1 MTGICKAGPYP
12 VLRHQKIAMKKPA
25 LLKTLST
32 KCEFQEKQ
40 RVQPAISSL
49 GSGAGRLYSHLG
61 PGEQDWVTV
70 VGVGMEEA
78 GGGEMGGAFSG
89 MVGC

>member
-1 MTGICKAGPYP
+1 MSRKGAWMTAICKADPYP
-12 VLRHQKIAMKKPA
+12 VLRHQKIAVNKTRVA

-49 GSGAGRLYSHLG
+49 GS
-61 PGEQDWVTV
+61 
-70 VGVGMEEA
+70 
-78 GGGEMGGAFSG
+78 
-89 MVGC
+89 

>member
-1 MTGICKAGPYP
+1 MTAICKADPYP
-12 VLRHQKIAMKKPA
+12 VLRHQKIAVNKTRVA

-49 GSGAGRLYSHLG
+49 GS
-61 PGEQDWVTV
+61 
-70 VGVGMEEA
+70 
-78 GGGEMGGAFSG
+78 
-89 MVGC
+89 